1 MGAAE
6 SLRRFARA
14 ARSRA
19 RGAVVRLRGSAAVW
33 ARRLRR
39 IERRELGELQRWLA
53 DTDNLLHVSALLFVP
68 FLVAVVTVLSNLLPG
83 VSFLLF
89 PPLAAGTYTLF
100 ADPGGEYA
108 DPVRFVVGV
117 TGGAAC
123 GWVGLQLEA
132 LTVGSAAGAVS
143 PGGAAVS
150 ILLVGATT
158 WAFGV
163 EEPAAF
169 SAALLVLAAPT
180 PWRYVLFTLGAS
192 TLVAV
197 VFTIWRET
205 VYESRA
211 TFLYGTVRADDHVL
225 VPFRG
230 TETTTALFGARLAAA
245 HEAGK
250 VVLLEIV
257 DDEQLA
263 AAERRL
269 LERRGGVD
277 RSTNTAGGADPSA
290 GGSVGPSAGGSAG
303 PPAGT
308 GGLDGAGDTATGADP
323 ADRLGELAPAV
334 RESAQTA
341 VDRVETVADRVRT
354 VTGVP
359 VEVVVATGEPGVVVG
374 DAAAATNCD
383 LIVTGSERG
392 TPSPF
397 VGSVF
402 QTETDAVALQSVAP
416 REAWLRVLVLVAR
429 PGDTAH
435 AMVDFATRLA
445 GTAGTVSVCSCIDTE
460 TERRRAEAKLNRI
473 VDTTDAAVETRVAVA
488 DLLSFVDRNA
498 PNYDLIVVGASRD
511 RSAAS
516 RLVSPPTFQRL
527 EDVSCDV
534 AVVDRGRP

>member
-14 ARSRA
+14 VRSRA

-68 FLVAVVTVLSNLLPG
+68 FLVAVVTVLSNVLPG

-225 VPFRG
+225 VPLRG

-277 RSTNTAGGADPSA
+277 RSTDTAGGADPSA
-290 GGSVGPSAGGSAG
+290 DSSVG

-308 GGLDGAGDTATGADP
+308 GGLDGVGDTATGADP

-460 TERRRAEAKLNRI
+460 AERRRAEAKLNRI

-516 RLVSPPTFQRL
+516 RLVSPPTFERL
-527 EDVSCDV
+527 DDVSCDV
-534 AVVDRGRP
+534 AVVDRGKP

>member
-1 MGAAE
+1 MGTAGP
-6 SLRRFARA
+6 LWRLVRA
-14 ARSRA
+14 VRSRA
-19 RGAVVRLRGSAAVW
+19 ASARERLRGSGAVW
-33 ARRLRR
+33 VRRLRR
-39 IERRELGELQRWLA
+39 AERRELRELRRWLA
-53 DTDNLLHVSALLFVP
+53 ETDNLLHVSALLFVP
-68 FLVAVVTVLSNLLPG
+68 LLVAAVTVLSNVLPG

-100 ADPGGEYA
+100 ADPSGEYA

-132 LTVGSAAGAVS
+132 VTVGSTAGAVS

-158 WAFGV
+158 WVFDV

-180 PWRYVLFTLGAS
+180 PGRYVLFTLGAS

-197 VFTIWRET
+197 VFAVWRET

-225 VPFRG
+225 VPLRG
-230 TETTTALFGARLAAA
+230 ERPTTTALFGARLAAA

-257 DDEQLA
+257 DDGRLA

-269 LERRGGVD
+269 LGRRGGV
-277 RSTNTAGGADPSA
+277 STVGAAG
-290 GGSVGPSAGGSAG
+290 
-303 PPAGT
+303 
-308 GGLDGAGDTATGADP
+308 DGALASGDGSLASSDGSESIE
-323 ADRLGELAPAV
+323 RLDELEPDV
-334 RESAQTA
+334 RESAEAA
-341 VDRVETVADRVRT
+341 VDRVEAVADRLRT
-354 VTGVP
+354 TTGVP
-359 VEVVVATGEPGVVVG
+359 VEVVVATGEPGAVVG
-374 DAAAATNCD
+374 EVADATNCD
-383 LIVTGSERG
+383 LIVTGETESESV
-392 TPSPF
+392 SPF
-397 VGSVF
+397 VGEVF
-402 QTETDAVALQSVAP
+402 RTETDAIALRSVAE
-416 REAWLRVLVLVAR
+416 RDDWLRVLVLVAR

-445 GTAGTVSVCSCIDTE
+445 GTAGTVSVCSCIATE
-460 TERRRAEAKLNRI
+460 AERRRAEEKLNR
-473 VDTTDAAVETRVAVA
+473 VVDAASAPVETRVAVA
-488 DLLSFVDRNA
+488 DVPTFVDRNA
-498 PNYDLIVVGASRD
+498 SNYDLVVLGASRD
-511 RSAAS
+511 RSTAS
-516 RLVSPPTFQRL
+516 RLLSPPTFERL
-527 EDVSCDV
+527 DDVPCDV